1 MSNALKIVL
10 ENIENMSS
18 SEKALAAH
26 CILSALD
33 KKDKEDIDS
42 DWLALIE
49 YRRAKYKSGDVN
61 LSGWGEMKKR
71 MLK

>member
-1 MSNALKIVL
+1 MSKALKIVL

-33 KKDKEDIDS
+33 KKNDDDIDS

-49 YRRAKYKSGDVN
+49 SRRAKYKSGEIE
-61 LSGWGEMKKR
+61 LSTWGDMKKR
-71 MLK
+71 ILK

>member
-33 KKDKEDIDS
+33 KNDNEDIDS
-42 DWLALIE
+42 EWLAVIE
-49 YRRAKYKSGDVN
+49 SRRAQYKSGTVK
-61 LSGWGEMKKR
+61 LSGWDEMKKR
-71 MLK
+71 ILE

>member
-1 MSNALKIVL
+1 MSDALKIVL

-18 SEKALAAH
+18 SEKAVAAH

-33 KKDKEDIDS
+33 KKDNEDIEA

-49 YRRAKYKSGDVN
+49 SRRDKYKSG
-61 LSGWGEMKKR
+61 
-71 MLK
+71 